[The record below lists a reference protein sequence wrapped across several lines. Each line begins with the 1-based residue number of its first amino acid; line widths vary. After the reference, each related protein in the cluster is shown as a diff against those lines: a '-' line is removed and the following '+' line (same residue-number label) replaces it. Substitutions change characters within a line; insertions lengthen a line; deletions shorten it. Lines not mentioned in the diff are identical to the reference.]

1 MSKEPKTADSDFM
14 AQDRTKVDLID
25 RAEAQTAL
33 QFAARRYTLA
43 HEAQALGMVVWSD
56 NLIRV
61 TDAMNALREVPSAQ
75 VNAESTQN
83 LTQDSVLETHK
94 PVENTCSEQGDS
106 SELGVKTWETCTDC
120 VSRQAAIE
128 AIFSEPIYKSG
139 MKKRYADAVVPAI
152 YEKIKSLPSAQPD
165 VPDTNVGDMINR
177 QDVLALAKDV
187 ILINGAK
194 HRCIDATQIHELPS
208 AQPGRCEGCGN
219 FNKTRLLISQ
229 PERKKG
235 KWIDVNGNGSL
246 YECDQCH
253 DRSCCAG
260 KYCMECG
267 ARMEVEE

>member
-1 MSKEPKTADSDFM
+1 M
-14 AQDRTKVDLID
+14 VDDPI
-25 RAEAQTAL
+25 
-33 QFAARRYTLA
+33 
-43 HEAQALGMVVWSD
+43 
-56 NLIRV
+56 
-61 TDAMNALREVPSAQ
+61 
-75 VNAESTQN
+75 
-83 LTQDSVLETHK
+83 
-94 PVENTCSEQGDS
+94 
-106 SELGVKTWETCTDC
+106 
-120 VSRQAAIE
+120 SRQAAIE

-267 ARMEVEE
+267 ARMEVE